1 MFPRERFFRSR
12 KTNPPRSRAARIE
25 NTDTQKEIR
34 ARRSRALRSR
44 GCAAF
49 SGFCACRGLTLS
61 NAAFPSKRFVPAFCA
76 SRERAPEARHNTKK
90 PHAQAWGRLDQ
101 KEKRVSE
108 KRHNHPARGGAAD
121 CVASPRLCRCGNAR
135 GAAAQK
141 KREKVLVRALFFFV
155 RIGVKEMRH
164 APAGTLRRFRSR
176 EIFIVLF
183 PTIQIAS

>member
-108 KRHNHPARGGAAD
+108 KRHNHPARGGGGG
-121 CVASPRLCRCGNAR
+121 LCRLSEALPLRERAR
-135 GAAAQK
+135 RGGAK
-141 KREKVLVRALFFFV
+141 KARESACQSTFFFV